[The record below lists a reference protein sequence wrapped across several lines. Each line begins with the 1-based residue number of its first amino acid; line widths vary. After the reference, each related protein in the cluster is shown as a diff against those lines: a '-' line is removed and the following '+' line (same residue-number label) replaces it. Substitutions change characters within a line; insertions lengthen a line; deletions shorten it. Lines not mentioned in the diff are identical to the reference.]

1 MLIVSSDHWLRRN
14 NKKAYPAV
22 FMSKIMNDNMKY
34 SDDKSKNAS
43 SIKKL
48 IELYFSSNIL
58 NNNDIMNFFDS
69 QKNHKS
75 YAK

>member
-1 MLIVSSDHWLRRN
+1 MLIVSSDNWLRRN